1 MLIKDLPNYHTEWL
15 NIVKSF
21 GAKTDAEDIV
31 QDMYIRIYKYADNK
45 TEVSKSYI
53 WVTLRNIFFYNYK
66 NEIKTIELN
75 NLHTY
80 IEEDSDELWEKID
93 TFVERE
99 TSKWQW
105 FEKNLF
111 NVYLTSGKSMRD
123 LEKETN
129 ISVTTIFHTIKKC
142 KTKLKKQYEDEKT

>member
-1 MLIKDLPNYHTEWL
+1 
-15 NIVKSF
+15 
-21 GAKTDAEDIV
+21 
-31 QDMYIRIYKYADNK
+31 
-45 TEVSKSYI
+45 
-53 WVTLRNIFFYNYK
+53 
-66 NEIKTIELN
+66 
-75 NLHTY
+75 LHTY
-80 IEEDSDELWEKID
+80 IDEDSDELWEKID

-123 LEKETN
+123 LERETK

-142 KTKLKKQYEDEKT
+142 KTKLKNQYENEKT